1 MAKKIITSGLGKPMP
16 LQELTILKEVDNSKD
31 WSSASV
37 FVLGG
42 VRMSAEGKLRFQ
54 IRKVSHVDGD
64 LGRELRKYIGEYS
77 GFRFKFFRSTRNAY
91 DKECQI

>member
-42 VRMSAEGKLRFQ
+42 GFGGFGKSGSRYLR
-54 IRKVSHVDGD
+54 R
-64 LGRELRKYIGEYS
+64 
-77 GFRFKFFRSTRNAY
+77 
-91 DKECQI
+91 